1 LNFQKKLPATERSTD
16 FDECKGIWLI
26 SLNRYESMMD
36 AFERFGLLINNRIVR
51 TPVAIASMA
60 GIVDAAYVLGRADH
74 IGAAFIGGY
83 SIDPPAIEAAKTVT
97 ADGNRKEFLFDDPVE
112 ELKKQMAMMEKST
125 VVLGLNLR
133 GSSPES
139 FASIAR
145 SLGESVVYEVD
156 AHCRQ
161 PAMIAAGTG
170 EHYLKKPG
178 ELMEVVRALKSENVT
193 VSVKIRAGI
202 AADDRLLAR
211 KLWQSGA
218 DILHIDLMDFGSAK
232 LRQIRNSCPLMLI
245 ANNSINTFDRMREM
259 LSHGADIVSLARKS
273 DTRTLS
279 GLDAAITRYALEEGW
294 YNSPKQLCRGGDIRA
309 LTFCCMPV
317 KECPLIPTLS
327 RINMPKEAYIQMKLD
342 SVKGSPL
349 QEGNQTCFGSLA
361 WCCKTSSPCMFRDMT
376 LKQAGLSKK
385 EYMRLKREL
394 SDTIMS
400 RVFHDVPS
408 DESS

>member
-1 LNFQKKLPATERSTD
+1 
-16 FDECKGIWLI
+16 
-26 SLNRYESMMD
+26 MMD
-36 AFERFGLLINNRIVR
+36 AFERFGLLMNNRIVR

-60 GIVDAAYVLGRADH
+60 GMVDSAYALERADH

-83 SIDPPAIEAAKTVT
+83 SIDQSTMDAAKAVT
-97 ADGNRKEFLFDDPVE
+97 AEGSRKEFLYDDPVE
-112 ELKKQMAMMEKST
+112 ELKKQMALMKKST

-133 GSSPES
+133 GSTPES
-139 FASIAR
+139 FGAVAQ
-145 SLGESVVYEVD
+145 SLGESVVYEID

-161 PAMIAAGTG
+161 PAMIAAGCG

-178 ELMEVVRALKSENVT
+178 ELMAVIRALKSENVI
-193 VSVKIRAGI
+193 VSVKIRAGV
-202 AADDRLLAR
+202 APDDRLLAR

-232 LRQIRNSCPLMLI
+232 LRQVRNSCPLMLI
-245 ANNSINTFDRMREM
+245 ANNTINTFDRMREM
-259 LSHGADIVSLARKS
+259 LSHGADMVSLARKS

-279 GLDAAITRYALEEGW
+279 GLDAAITRYAMEEGW

-317 KECPLIPTLS
+317 KECPLLPTLT
-327 RINMPKEAYIQMKLD
+327 RIHMPKEDYIKMKLE

-349 QEGNQTCFGSLA
+349 QEGSQTCFGSLA

-385 EYMRLKREL
+385 EYMRLKRDL
-394 SDTIMS
+394 SDMIMS